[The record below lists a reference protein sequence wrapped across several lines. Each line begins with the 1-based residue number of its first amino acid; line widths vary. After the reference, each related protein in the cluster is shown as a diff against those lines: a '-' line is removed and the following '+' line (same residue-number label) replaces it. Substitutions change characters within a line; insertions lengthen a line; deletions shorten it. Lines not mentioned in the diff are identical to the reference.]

1 MSAVDIRP
9 VTADNWDLLETL
21 FAAHGTVR
29 GCWCMYFRL
38 TSREFDDGW
47 GDGNR
52 EDMCRLV
59 CDEGVVP
66 GLIAVADGEAVGW
79 VRWHPATSSAGW
91 SAPVSP
97 SRSTTSRMVDRLL
110 LRQTGR
116 PPWWPHPG
124 AARAAVE
131 YATDNGARLIEAYPY
146 DTDEERRG
154 GTELYYGV
162 ASTFR
167 EAGFEEVERRS
178 PRRPIMRLRP
188 REAEHRHRC

>member
-1 MSAVDIRP
+1 VSAIDIKP
-9 VTADNWDLLETL
+9 VTADNWSLLDAL

-47 GDGNR
+47 GEGNR
-52 EDMCRLV
+52 QAMCRLV

-66 GLIAVADGEAVGW
+66 GLIAIAGGEAVGW
-79 VRWHPATSSAGW
+79 VSVAPREEFGRVERSRVTKPVDDEPAW
-91 SAPVSP
+91 SIVCFY
-97 SRSTTSRMVDRLL
+97 VK
-110 LRQTGR
+110 
-116 PPWWPHPG
+116 PG
-124 AARAAVE
+124 ARRGGLTRALLDAAVE
-131 YATDNGARLIEAYPY
+131 YAVDNGARLVEAYPY
-146 DTDEERRG
+146 DTEEERRG

-167 EAGFEEVERRS
+167 QAGFEEVERRS

-188 REAEHRHRC
+188 SGG

>member
-9 VTADNWDLLETL
+9 VTADNWDLLDTL
-21 FAAHGTVR
+21 FAEHGTVR

-38 TSREFDDGW
+38 TSREFNDGW
-47 GDGNR
+47 GEGNR

-66 GLIAVADGEAVGW
+66 GLIAIADGEALGW
-79 VRWHPATSSAGW
+79 VSVAPREEFGRVERSRVTKPVDDEPAW
-91 SAPVSP
+91 SIVCFYIK
-97 SRSTTSRMVDRLL
+97 
-110 LRQTGR
+110 
-116 PPWWPHPG
+116 PG
-124 AARAAVE
+124 ARRGGLTRALLDAAVE

-154 GTELYYGV
+154 GSELYYGV

-167 EAGFEEVERRS
+167 QAGFEEVERRS

-188 REAEHRHRC
+188 GGG

>member
-1 MSAVDIRP
+1 MSDIDIRP
-9 VTADNWDLLETL
+9 VTADNWDLLDAL

-38 TSREFDDGW
+38 TSREFNEGW

-66 GLIAVADGEAVGW
+66 GLIAIADGEAVGW
-79 VRWHPATSSAGW
+79 VSVAPRDEFGRVERSRVTKPVDDEPAW
-91 SAPVSP
+91 SIVCFYVKPG
-97 SRSTTSRMVDRLL
+97 SRGGGLTRALL
-110 LRQTGR
+110 E
-116 PPWWPHPG
+116 
-124 AARAAVE
+124 AAVE
-131 YATDNGARLIEAYPY
+131 YATDNGAQLIEAYPY
-146 DTDEERRG
+146 DTEEQRRG
-154 GTELYYGV
+154 GAELYYGV

-167 EAGFEEVERRS
+167 DAGFEEVERRS

-188 REAEHRHRC
+188 SGG

>member
-1 MSAVDIRP
+1 MRDIDIRP
-9 VTADNWDLLETL
+9 VTADNWDLLDAL

-38 TSREFDDGW
+38 TSREFNEGW

-52 EDMCRLV
+52 EDMCRLA

-66 GLIAVADGEAVGW
+66 GLIAIADGEAVGW
-79 VRWHPATSSAGW
+79 VSVAPRDEFGRVERSRVTKPVDDEPAW
-91 SAPVSP
+91 SIVCFYVKPG
-97 SRSTTSRMVDRLL
+97 SRGGGLTRALL
-110 LRQTGR
+110 E
-116 PPWWPHPG
+116 
-124 AARAAVE
+124 AAVE
-131 YATDNGARLIEAYPY
+131 YATDNGAQLIEAYPY
-146 DTDEERRG
+146 DTEEQRRG

-167 EAGFEEVERRS
+167 DAGFEEVERRS

-188 REAEHRHRC
+188 SGG

>member
-1 MSAVDIRP
+1 MSDIDIRP
-9 VTADNWDLLETL
+9 VTADNWDLLDAL

-38 TSREFDDGW
+38 TSREFNEGW

-79 VRWHPATSSAGW
+79 VSVAPRDEFGRVERSRVTKPVDDEPAW
-91 SAPVSP
+91 SIVCFYVKPG
-97 SRSTTSRMVDRLL
+97 SRGGGLTRALL
-110 LRQTGR
+110 E
-116 PPWWPHPG
+116 
-124 AARAAVE
+124 AAVE
-131 YATDNGARLIEAYPY
+131 YATDNGAQLIEAYPY
-146 DTDEERRG
+146 DTEKQRRG

-167 EAGFEEVERRS
+167 DAGFEEVERRS

-188 REAEHRHRC
+188 SGG

>member
-9 VTADNWDLLETL
+9 VTADNWDLLDTL
-21 FAAHGTVR
+21 FAEHGTVR

-38 TSREFDDGW
+38 TSREFNDGW
-47 GDGNR
+47 GEGNR

-66 GLIAVADGEAVGW
+66 GLIAIADGEAVGW
-79 VRWHPATSSAGW
+79 VSVAPREEFGRVERSRVTKPVDDEPAW
-91 SAPVSP
+91 SIVCFYIK
-97 SRSTTSRMVDRLL
+97 
-110 LRQTGR
+110 
-116 PPWWPHPG
+116 PG
-124 AARAAVE
+124 ARRGGLTRALLDAAVE

-146 DTDEERRG
+146 DTDEEQKSG
-154 GTELYYGV
+154 IEIYYGV

-167 EAGFEEVERRS
+167 QAGFEEVERRS

-188 REAEHRHRC
+188 RGG

>member
-1 MSAVDIRP
+1 MSDIDIRP
-9 VTADNWDLLETL
+9 VTADNWDLLDAL

-38 TSREFDDGW
+38 TSREFNEGW

-66 GLIAVADGEAVGW
+66 GLIAIADGEAVGW
-79 VRWHPATSSAGW
+79 VSVAPRDEFGRVERSRVTKPVDDEPAW
-91 SAPVSP
+91 SIVCFYVKPG
-97 SRSTTSRMVDRLL
+97 SRGGGLTRALL
-110 LRQTGR
+110 E
-116 PPWWPHPG
+116 
-124 AARAAVE
+124 AAVE
-131 YATDNGARLIEAYPY
+131 YATDNGAQLIEAYPY
-146 DTDEERRG
+146 DTEEQRRG

-167 EAGFEEVERRS
+167 DAGFEEVERRS

-188 REAEHRHRC
+188 SGG